1 MTHKGPWCL
10 EGSPERR
17 PWMMKMVPTMMP
29 TRPMVNP
36 RAQTTVSVSSDIGA
50 GISGSVKVKL
60 WNSEYRTFLCMW
72 VGWGKEGV
80 WSLGKRVRSV
90 IRNPWNVKFRAMRFS
105 R

>member
-17 PWMMKMVPTMMP
+17 PWMMKMVPSMMP

-50 GISGSVKVKL
+50 GISGSAKMRFCGSHNTECFCVCIWDGVKRG
-60 WNSEYRTFLCMW
+60 WFYRL
-72 VGWGKEGV
+72 GA
-80 WSLGKRVRSV
+80 WSLGQRVRSIV
-90 IRNPWNVKFRAMRFS
+90 RIPRSLRT
-105 R
+105 